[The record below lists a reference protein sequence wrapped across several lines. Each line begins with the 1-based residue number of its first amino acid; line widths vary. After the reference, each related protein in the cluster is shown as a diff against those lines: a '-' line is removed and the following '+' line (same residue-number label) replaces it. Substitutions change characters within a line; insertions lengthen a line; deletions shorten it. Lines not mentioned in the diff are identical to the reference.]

1 MKILFLL
8 LIQVIQRQKLKFS
21 CKGYKRTSWNQ
32 VIQSQISSELTM
44 RIHEWD
50 LGVTASENV
59 GSARAWKQTRQGK
72 KWNTKTQKCFHAIKF
87 KGSPFIQHHGS
98 FPTFILHSVQQN
110 YKSSKETASMLER
123 ATYTRFLSL
132 QKCVTG
138 NVKKLRI
145 FNRGTEKVRINYSLC
160 LQHSLDVLTAIAAA
174 VVLKDLLQ
182 KSEFLMH

>member
-1 MKILFLL
+1 
-8 LIQVIQRQKLKFS
+8 
-21 CKGYKRTSWNQ
+21 
-32 VIQSQISSELTM
+32 
-44 RIHEWD
+44 
-50 LGVTASENV
+50 
-59 GSARAWKQTRQGK
+59 
-72 KWNTKTQKCFHAIKF
+72 
-87 KGSPFIQHHGS
+87 
-98 FPTFILHSVQQN
+98 
-110 YKSSKETASMLER
+110 MLER